1 MADKEQFI
9 RSDMKALLDGLAAM
23 GRQPVSE
30 MSLEQA
36 RGGYLALHAMGDRPA
51 RDLAVIRDLAC
62 PGPGPGPGRDIPLR
76 LYDAR
81 ESREPGPVIVFY
93 HGGGYVIGDLESH
106 HNLCTEI
113 AAQMDLPVVAVDY
126 RRAPEHPFPAAVDDC
141 EAAARWIAASPDSLA
156 RGATGLVLIGDSAGG
171 NASIVTAQALA
182 ENAAAVPVVL
192 QVPLFPLTTDIDD
205 CPSIDEFAEGFILT
219 KAAVEFFDVAYAA
232 DRADKRATPIL
243 GNIAASPPT
252 VLVTA
257 SLDPIRDSGRAY
269 GAALATAGVEMVFL
283 EMKGLTHSFTNL
295 RQAVPS
301 AQADVERIFAAMRF
315 MLDRNSG
322 GAV

>member
-1 MADKEQFI
+1 MTDEEQYI
-9 RSDMKALLDGLAAM
+9 RPDVKAFVAALASI
-23 GRQPVSE
+23 GSKPISE
-30 MSLEQA
+30 LSLEEA
-36 RGGYLALHAMGDRPA
+36 RGGYLALHAMGDRPP
-51 RDLAVIRDLAC
+51 RELAVIRDLAC
-62 PGPGPGPGRDIPLR
+62 PGPGGEIPVR

-81 ESREPGPVIVFY
+81 ETRQAGPVIVFY

-141 EAAARWIAASPDSLA
+141 EAAARWAASSPPELA
-156 RGATGLVLIGDSAGG
+156 RPATGLVLMGDSAGG

-192 QVPLFPLTTDIDD
+192 QVPLFPLATDIAD
-205 CPSIDEFAEGFILT
+205 CASLDVFAEGFILT

-232 DRADKRATPIL
+232 DRSDPRATPIL
-243 GNIAASPPT
+243 GDIAASPPT

-257 SLDPIRDSGRAY
+257 GLDPIRDSGRAY
-269 GAALATAGVEMVFL
+269 GGALATAGVEMVFL

-295 RQAVPS
+295 RLAIPS
-301 AQADVERIFAAMRF
+301 AQTDLERVFAAMKL
-315 MLDRNSG
+315 MLNTNSG
-322 GAV
+322 GAT